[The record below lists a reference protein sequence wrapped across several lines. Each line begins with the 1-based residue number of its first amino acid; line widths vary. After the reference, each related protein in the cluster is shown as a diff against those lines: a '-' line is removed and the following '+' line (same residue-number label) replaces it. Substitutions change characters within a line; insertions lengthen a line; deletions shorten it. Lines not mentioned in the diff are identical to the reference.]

1 MNSQLELFSLSLDD
15 LGSVVRERS
24 TIENDAGNVGLAAT
38 LELAEAMAV
47 ARQRIPGNQAY
58 GEWWAGTGVN
68 YSRRW
73 RATLVNI
80 GKRWIDEGRPV
91 VKLLHNGTGERFSLE
106 RYAAGGAPYE
116 SDATAD
122 DDDLDDVAAPAMGN
136 DEWFTPSWLFHAL
149 GLTFDLDVCSPADA
163 THVTVPAAQRYA
175 LPDNDGLTD
184 PWSGLVWCNP
194 PYSDASGWAARM
206 IEHGNGLFL
215 SHVPINGGWCL
226 DLWRTADALTQF
238 QGMYFVRPDGTE
250 QRPAWWLQLC
260 AYGPVA
266 TAALTALPG
275 RLPSDMNDRWKPG
288 PVWVR

>member
-1 MNSQLELFSLSLDD
+1 MSGGMNSQLELSSLSLDD

-24 TIENDAGNVGLAAT
+24 AIENDAGNVGLAAT

-47 ARQRIPGNQAY
+47 ARQRIPSDQAY

-80 GKRWIDEGRPV
+80 GKRWIDEGRPGV
-91 VKLLHNGTGERFSLE
+91 NLVHTDTGSRFSLK
-106 RYAAGGAPYE
+106 RYACGSDPYSE
-116 SDATAD
+116 TDDATD
-122 DDDLDDVAAPAMGN
+122 DASDDLDDVTAPAMGN

-184 PWSGLVWCNP
+184 PGLGWSGAIRHTATRQAGP
-194 PYSDASGWAARM
+194 
-206 IEHGNGLFL
+206 HG
-215 SHVPINGGWCL
+215 
-226 DLWRTADALTQF
+226 
-238 QGMYFVRPDGTE
+238 
-250 QRPAWWLQLC
+250 
-260 AYGPVA
+260 
-266 TAALTALPG
+266 
-275 RLPSDMNDRWKPG
+275 
-288 PVWVR
+288 